1 MQLLIYLTVTAR
13 SKVLGDI
20 WHSLV
25 KKIAFF
31 DDWKAFFSVCM
42 QVDRLDRLAEFV
54 LHFMASFMYTVGPH
68 VGSCLD
74 RKIYLSRNF

>member
-1 MQLLIYLTVTAR
+1 
-13 SKVLGDI
+13 
-20 WHSLV
+20 
-25 KKIAFF
+25 
-31 DDWKAFFSVCM
+31 M

-74 RKIYLSRNF
+74 RKIYLSRNFWNISFSWRGKYLLVSPR